1 MKGANVIGV
10 STMTMI
16 FLLCSCL
23 GYAAFGDQTPGNIF
37 AAFYE
42 PYWIVALGDVFIII
56 HMIGAYQVGSLL
68 FQFIILP

>member
-1 MKGANVIGV
+1 
-10 STMTMI
+10 MTMI

-42 PYWIVALGDVFIII
+42 PYWIVALGDAFIII
-56 HMIGAYQVGSLL
+56 HMIGAYQ
-68 FQFIILP
+68 